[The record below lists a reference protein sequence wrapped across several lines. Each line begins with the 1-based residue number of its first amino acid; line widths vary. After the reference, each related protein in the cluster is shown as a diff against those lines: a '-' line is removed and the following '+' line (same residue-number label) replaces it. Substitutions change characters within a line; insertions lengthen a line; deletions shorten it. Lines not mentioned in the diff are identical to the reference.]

1 MSDIEHRVLLK
12 RRAIAFAA
20 GIGAALLL
28 VGGYL
33 FFLQVIRGVEFRTR
47 ASSVARREIPIH
59 AQRGRIFDRT
69 YSQVL
74 VTNRPAFSVDLV
86 PGEVPAGMLPDL
98 LERLA
103 ANLGVEPH
111 RLAERVP
118 RHMRHLFRSVE
129 LKRNVDF
136 ATIATLAEQID
147 AFPGVTWH
155 SEPARDYGEIGS
167 LAHVTGYVGDVTREE
182 LQVLFNEG
190 YTSGDVVGKSGVEK
204 RYESVLR
211 GSDGVGHR
219 TVDVHERAVTDVWQ
233 TAVAPRPGSD
243 IVLTIDARLQRAA
256 EVALGPR
263 IGSVVVLR
271 PATGEILAMVSYPWF
286 DPQTFIGDGGP
297 AAFSAAASDPAFPF
311 VNRAIRAA
319 YAPASVFKI
328 LMMTA
333 LLEERTYSP
342 FRSVMC
348 RGRFAF
354 GDRIFKDWVEEGHGR
369 IDMDDALA
377 QSCDVYFYQAG
388 LALGIGNVADY
399 SLAFGLGAATGID
412 LPGETA
418 GSVPT
423 PAWKLR
429 ERGTSWVGGDTVNLS
444 IGQGYITV
452 TPLQIANLI
461 AMVVNNGE
469 IYRPHV
475 VKEIR
480 DGETGEI
487 LQQTERELL
496 HRAEISDATFSIVRD
511 AMRLVITEGTAQPV
525 ITTDAVAVAGK
536 TGTGEVGL
544 EDQWHSW
551 FAAYGPYGAADR
563 DDQIVVVAMV
573 EAVNVWEWWAAKAAN
588 LIFHAA
594 FSGQTVAEAVDYLK
608 PWYGDAVF
616 NPLRHEEDEESA
628 EEGGGESTGEVD
640 GDGEIDGD
648 GESA

>member
-1 MSDIEHRVLLK
+1 MSDIEHRIMLK
-12 RRAIAFAA
+12 RRAIGFAA
-20 GIGAALLL
+20 GIGATLLL
-28 VGGYL
+28 IGGYL
-33 FFLQVIRGVEFRTR
+33 FFLQVVRGVEFRTR
-47 ASSVARREIPIH
+47 ASSVARREIPIP
-59 AQRGRIFDRT
+59 AQRGKIFDRT
-69 YSQVL
+69 YGPVL
-74 VTNRPAFSVDLV
+74 VTNRPAFSVDMV
-86 PGEVPAGMLPDL
+86 PGEVPAGELPDL

-103 ANLGVEPH
+103 SHLGVEQ
-111 RLAERVP
+111 RQLAERVP
-118 RHMRHLFRSVE
+118 RHMRHLFRSIE

-147 AFPGVTWH
+147 SFPGVAWH
-155 SEPARDYGEIGS
+155 SEPARDYGAIGS

-190 YTSGDVVGKSGVEK
+190 YTAGDVVGKSGVEK

-211 GSDGVGHR
+211 GTDGVGHR

-243 IVLTIDARLQRAA
+243 IVLTIDWRLQRAA
-256 EVALGPR
+256 EEALGPR

-271 PATGEILAMVSYPWF
+271 PTTGEILAMVSYPWF
-286 DPQTFIGDGGP
+286 DPQSFIGDGGP
-297 AAFSAAASDPAFPF
+297 EAFSAAASNPSFPF
-311 VNRAIRAA
+311 INRAIRAA

-342 FRSVMC
+342 SYSVTC
-348 RGRFAF
+348 RGRFVY
-354 GDRIFKDWVEEGHGR
+354 GDRIFKDWVKEGHGH

-377 QSCDVYFYQAG
+377 QSCDIYFYQAG
-388 LALGIGNVADY
+388 LALGINNIADY
-399 SLAFGLGAATGID
+399 SVAFGLGAPTGID

-429 ERGTSWVGGDTVNLS
+429 ERGTGWVGGDTVNLS

-461 AMVVNNGE
+461 AMVANNGE
-469 IYRPHV
+469 IFRPHV

-487 LQQTERELL
+487 LVQTERELL
-496 HRAEISDATFSIVRD
+496 HRAAIGDPTFAAVRD
-511 AMRLVITEGTAQPV
+511 AMRLVITDGTAQPV

-536 TGTGEVGL
+536 TGTGEVGI
-544 EDQWHSW
+544 EDHWHSW

-563 DDQIVVVAMV
+563 SDQMVVVTMV
-573 EAVNVWEWWAAKAAN
+573 EAVNEWEWWAAKAAN

-594 FSGQTVAEAVDYLK
+594 FSGQTVPEAVAYLK

-616 NPLRHEEDEESA
+616 NPLQPEADEESA
-628 EEGGGESTGEVD
+628 GEGGR
-640 GDGEIDGD
+640 
-648 GESA
+648 

>member
-1 MSDIEHRVLLK
+1 MSDIEHRTMLK
-12 RRAIAFAA
+12 RRAIGFAA
-20 GIGAALLL
+20 GIGAALL
-28 VGGYL
+28 VIGGYL
-33 FFLQVIRGVEFRTR
+33 FFLQVVRGVEFRTR
-47 ASSVARREIPIH
+47 ASSVSRREIPIP
-59 AQRGRIFDRT
+59 AQRGKIFDRT
-69 YSQVL
+69 NEHVL
-74 VTNRPAFSVDLV
+74 VTNRPAFSVDIV
-86 PGEVPAGMLPDL
+86 PGEVPAGELPDL

-103 ANLGVEPH
+103 SHLGVEPP

-118 RHMRHLFRSVE
+118 RHMRHLFRSIE
-129 LKRNVDF
+129 LKRNVEF
-136 ATIATLAEQID
+136 ATIAALAEQID
-147 AFPGVTWH
+147 SFPGVAWR
-155 SEPARDYGEIGS
+155 SEPARDYGAIGS

-190 YTSGDVVGKSGVEK
+190 YTAGDVVGKSGVEK

-211 GSDGVGHR
+211 GRDGIGHR

-233 TAVAPRPGSD
+233 TAVAPQPGSD
-243 IVLTIDARLQRAA
+243 IVLTIDTRLQRAV

-263 IGSVVVLR
+263 IGSAVVLR

-297 AAFSAAASDPAFPF
+297 AAFSMAASDSSFPF

-333 LLEERTYSP
+333 LLEERVYSP
-342 FRSVMC
+342 FRSVVC
-348 RGRFAF
+348 RGRFAY
-354 GDRIFKDWVEEGHGR
+354 GDRIFRDWVREGHGR

-377 QSCDVYFYQAG
+377 QSCDIYFYQAG
-388 LALGIGNVADY
+388 LALGINNIAGY
-399 SLAFGLGAATGID
+399 SVTFGLGAPTGVD

-429 ERGTSWVGGDTVNLS
+429 ERGTNWVGGDTVNLS

-461 AMVVNNGE
+461 AMIVNDGH
-469 IYRPHV
+469 IFRPHV

-480 DGETGEI
+480 DGTTGEV
-487 LQQTERELL
+487 LEKTERELL
-496 HRAEISDATFSIVRD
+496 HSSEISDATFRAVRE
-511 AMRLVITEGTAQPV
+511 AMRLVITDGTAAPV
-525 ITTDAVAVAGK
+525 ITTDAVTVAGK
-536 TGTGEVGL
+536 TGTGEVGY
-544 EDQWHSW
+544 DDRWHSW
-551 FAAYGPYGAADR
+551 FAAYGPHDAADPA
-563 DDQIVVVAMV
+563 DQIVVVTMV
-573 EAVNVWEWWAAKAAN
+573 EAVNEWEWWAAKAAN

-594 FSGQTVAEAVDYLK
+594 FSGRTVKEAVDYLK

-616 NPLRHEEDEESA
+616 NPLRPEDEEDEEDAESA
-628 EEGGGESTGEVD
+628 GTEGGESE
-640 GDGEIDGD
+640 
-648 GESA
+648 

>member
-1 MSDIEHRVLLK
+1 MSDIEHRILLR
-12 RRAIAFAA
+12 RRAIGFAA

-28 VGGYL
+28 VCGYL
-33 FFLQVIRGVEFRTR
+33 FFLQVVRGVEFRSR
-47 ASSVARREIPIH
+47 ASSVARREIPIP
-59 AQRGRIFDRT
+59 AQRGKIYDRT
-69 YSQVL
+69 YRQVL

-86 PGEVPAGMLPDL
+86 PGEVPAGELPDL

-103 ANLGVEPH
+103 GQLGVEPH
-111 RLAERVP
+111 QLAERVP
-118 RHMRHLFRSVE
+118 RHMRHLFRAVE
-129 LKRNVDF
+129 LKRNVEF
-136 ATIATLAEQID
+136 AAIATLAEQID
-147 AFPGVTWH
+147 SFPGVTWH
-155 SEPARDYGEIGS
+155 SEPARDYGVIGS

-204 RYESVLR
+204 QYEPVLR
-211 GSDGVGHR
+211 GSDGVGQR
-219 TVDVHERAVTDVWQ
+219 TVDVHERAVTDVWE

-243 IVLTIDARLQRAA
+243 IVLTIDWRLQRAA

-263 IGSVVVLR
+263 VGSVVVLR
-271 PATGEILAMVSYPWF
+271 PTTGEILAMVSYPWF

-297 AAFSAAASDPAFPF
+297 AAFSAAASDPEFPF

-333 LLEERTYSP
+333 LLEERIYSP
-342 FRSVMC
+342 NRTVMC
-348 RGRFAF
+348 RGRFAY
-354 GDRIFKDWVEEGHGR
+354 GDRIFNDWVREGHGR

-377 QSCDVYFYQAG
+377 QSCDIYFYQAG
-388 LALGIGNVADY
+388 LALGIGNIADY
-399 SLAFGLGAATGID
+399 SVQFGLGAPTGVD

-429 ERGTSWVGGDTVNLS
+429 ERGTGWVGGDTVNLS

-452 TPLQIANLI
+452 TPVQIANLI
-461 AMVVNNGE
+461 AMVANNGE

-487 LQQTERELL
+487 LHKTERELL
-496 HRAEISDATFSIVRD
+496 HSSEISDATFAAVRD
-511 AMRLVITEGTAQPV
+511 AMRRVITVGTAKPV

-563 DDQIVVVAMV
+563 DEQIVVVAMV

-594 FSGQTVAEAVDYLK
+594 FSGQTVAEAVDYLR

-616 NPLRHEEDEESA
+616 NPLRPEGEEEA
-628 EEGGGESTGEVD
+628 EEEEEAEAAGAEGGEPE
-640 GDGEIDGD
+640 
-648 GESA
+648 

>member
-1 MSDIEHRVLLK
+1 MSDFEHRTMLK
-12 RRAIAFAA
+12 RRAIGFAA
-20 GIGAALLL
+20 GIGATLLL

-33 FFLQVIRGVEFRTR
+33 FFLQVVRGLEFRTR
-47 ASSVARREIPIH
+47 ASSVARREIPIP
-59 AQRGRIFDRT
+59 AQRGKIFDRT

-86 PGEVPAGMLPDL
+86 PGEVPAGELPEL

-103 ANLGVEPH
+103 GYLRVEPH
-111 RLAERVP
+111 QLAERVP
-118 RHMRHLFRSVE
+118 RHMRHLFRSIE

-147 AFPGVTWH
+147 SFPGVAWH
-155 SEPARDYGEIGS
+155 SEPSRDYGDIGS

-190 YTSGDVVGKSGVEK
+190 YTAGDVVGKSGVEK
-204 RYESVLR
+204 RYEPVLR

-243 IVLTIDARLQRAA
+243 IVLTIDSRLQRVV
-256 EVALGPR
+256 EEALGPR
-263 IGSVVVLR
+263 IGSAVVLR
-271 PATGEILAMVSYPWF
+271 PTTGEILAMVSYPWF

-328 LMMTA
+328 LMMTG

-342 FRSVMC
+342 FRTIMC
-348 RGRFAF
+348 RGWFAY
-354 GDRIFKDWVEEGHGR
+354 GDRIFKDWVKEGHGR

-377 QSCDVYFYQAG
+377 QSCDIYFYHAG
-388 LALGIGNVADY
+388 LALGINNIADY
-399 SLAFGLGAATGID
+399 SVRFGLGAPTGID

-429 ERGTSWVGGDTVNLS
+429 ERGTGWVGGDTVNLS

-452 TPLQIANLI
+452 TPLQVANLV
-461 AMVVNNGE
+461 AMVANSGE

-480 DGETGEI
+480 DGETGEV
-487 LQQTERELL
+487 LENTERELL
-496 HRAEISDATFSIVRD
+496 HRSEISAATFARVRD
-511 AMRLVITEGTAQPV
+511 AMRLVITDGTAQPV

-544 EDQWHSW
+544 EDRWHSW
-551 FAAYGPYGAADR
+551 FAAYGPHGAADR
-563 DDQIVVVAMV
+563 DDQIVVVTMV
-573 EAVNVWEWWAAKAAN
+573 EAVNEWEWWAAKAAN

-594 FSGQTVAEAVDYLK
+594 FSGQTVTEAVEYLK

-616 NPLRHEEDEESA
+616 NPLRPEQDEEPAADADAADESA
-628 EEGGGESTGEVD
+628 EGAGESG
-640 GDGEIDGD
+640 GDVG
-648 GESA
+648 

>member
-1 MSDIEHRVLLK
+1 MSDLEQRAMLK
-12 RRAIAFAA
+12 RRAVGFAI
-20 GIGAALLL
+20 GVGAALLL
-28 VGGYL
+28 MGGYL
-33 FFLQVIRGVEFRTR
+33 FFLQVVRGVEFRTR
-47 ASSVARREIPIH
+47 ASSVARREIPIP
-59 AQRGRIFDRT
+59 AQRGKIFDRT
-69 YSQVL
+69 YREVL
-74 VTNRPAFSVDLV
+74 VTNRPAFSVDIV
-86 PGEVPAGMLPDL
+86 PGEVPVGALPDL
-98 LERLA
+98 LERLGSH
-103 ANLGVEPH
+103 LGVEPH

-118 RHMRHLFRSVE
+118 RHMRHLFRAIE

-147 AFPGVTWH
+147 SFPGVAWH
-155 SEPARDYGEIGS
+155 SEPARDYGDIGS

-190 YTSGDVVGKSGVEK
+190 YTGGDVVGKSGVEK
-204 RYESVLR
+204 RYESLLR
-211 GSDGVGHR
+211 GLDGVGHR
-219 TVDVHERAVTDVWQ
+219 TVDVRERAVTDVWQ

-271 PATGEILAMVSYPWF
+271 PTTGEILAMVSYPWF

-319 YAPASVFKI
+319 YAPASVFKV

-342 FRSVMC
+342 FRTVMC
-348 RGRFAF
+348 RGRFAY
-354 GDRIFKDWVEEGHGR
+354 GDRIFRDWVREGHGR

-377 QSCDVYFYQAG
+377 QSCDIYFYQAG
-388 LALGIGNVADY
+388 LALGINTIADY
-399 SLAFGLGAATGID
+399 SVAFGLGAATGVD

-429 ERGTSWVGGDTVNLS
+429 ERGTAWVGGDTVNLS

-452 TPLQIANLI
+452 TPLQVANLI

-469 IYRPHV
+469 IFRPHV

-480 DGETGEI
+480 DGDTGEV
-487 LQQTERELL
+487 LERTERELL
-496 HRAEISDATFSIVRD
+496 HRADISDATFAVVRD
-511 AMRLVITEGTAQPV
+511 AMRLVITDGTAQPV
-525 ITTDAVAVAGK
+525 VTTDAVAVAGK

-544 EDQWHSW
+544 EDRWHSW
-551 FAAYGPYGAADR
+551 FAAYGPYDAADR
-563 DDQIVVVAMV
+563 DDQIVVVTMV
-573 EAVNVWEWWAAKAAN
+573 EAVNEWEWWAVKAAN

-594 FSGQTVAEAVDYLK
+594 FAGQTVEEAVHYLQ

-616 NPLRHEEDEESA
+616 NPLRPEEEEA
-628 EEGGGESTGEVD
+628 AGEGEEGAADGDADGDAGGGEGGASE
-640 GDGEIDGD
+640 
-648 GESA
+648 

>member
-1 MSDIEHRVLLK
+1 MSDFEHRSMLK
-12 RRAIAFAA
+12 RRAIGFAA
-20 GIGAALLL
+20 GIGATLLL
-28 VGGYL
+28 IGGYL
-33 FFLQVIRGVEFRTR
+33 FFLQVVRGVEFRTR
-47 ASSVARREIPIH
+47 ASSVARRENPIP
-59 AQRGRIFDRT
+59 AQRGKIFDRT
-69 YSQVL
+69 YRQVL

-86 PGEVPAGMLPDL
+86 PGEVPVGEMPDL

-103 ANLGVEPH
+103 GHLSVEPH
-111 RLAERVP
+111 QLAERVP
-118 RHMRHLFRSVE
+118 RHMRHLFRSIE

-147 AFPGVTWH
+147 SFPGVAWH
-155 SEPARDYGEIGS
+155 SEPSRDYGEIGS

-190 YTSGDVVGKSGVEK
+190 YTAGDVVGKSGVEK

-211 GSDGVGHR
+211 GRDGVGHR

-233 TAVAPRPGSD
+233 TAVAPQPGSD
-243 IVLTIDARLQRAA
+243 IVLTIDSRLQRVV
-256 EVALGPR
+256 EEALGPR
-263 IGSVVVLR
+263 IGSAVVLR
-271 PATGEILAMVSYPWF
+271 PTTGEILAMVSYTWF

-297 AAFSAAASDPAFPF
+297 AAFSAAASDTAFPF

-328 LMMTA
+328 LMMTG
-333 LLEERTYSP
+333 LLEERIYSP
-342 FRSVMC
+342 FRTVMC
-348 RGRFAF
+348 RGRFAY
-354 GDRIFKDWVEEGHGR
+354 GDRIFKDWIQEGHGR

-377 QSCDVYFYQAG
+377 QSCDIYFYQAG
-388 LALGIGNVADY
+388 LALGINNIADY
-399 SLAFGLGAATGID
+399 SVEFGLGAPTGID

-429 ERGTSWVGGDTVNLS
+429 ERGTGWVGGDTVNLS

-461 AMVVNNGE
+461 AMVANNGE
-469 IYRPHV
+469 IFRPHV

-480 DGETGEI
+480 DGHTGEI

-496 HRAEISDATFSIVRD
+496 HSSEISDATFAKVRD
-511 AMRLVITEGTAQPV
+511 AMRLVITDGTAQPV

-544 EDQWHSW
+544 EDRWHSW
-551 FAAYGPYGAADR
+551 FAAYGPFGAADR
-563 DDQIVVVAMV
+563 SDQIVVVTMV
-573 EAVNVWEWWAAKAAN
+573 EAVNEWEWWAAKAAN

-594 FSGQTVAEAVDYLK
+594 FTGQTVAEAVDYLK

-616 NPLRHEEDEESA
+616 NPLRPEEEKEPAGGAAEESA
-628 EEGGGESTGEVD
+628 E
-640 GDGEIDGD
+640 GD
-648 GESA
+648 GESGGDAG

>member
-1 MSDIEHRVLLK
+1 VSDIEHRAILK
-12 RRAIAFAA
+12 RRAIGFAA
-20 GIGAALLL
+20 GIGVTLLL
-28 VGGYL
+28 IGGYL
-33 FFLQVIRGVEFRTR
+33 FFLQVVRGVEFRTR
-47 ASSVARREIPIH
+47 ASSVARREIPIP
-59 AQRGRIFDRT
+59 AQRGKIFDRT
-69 YSQVL
+69 HRQVL
-74 VTNRPAFSVDLV
+74 VTNRPAFSVNLV
-86 PGEVPAGMLPDL
+86 PGEVPAGEMPDL

-103 ANLGVEPH
+103 GQLGVEPH
-111 RLAERVP
+111 QLAERVP

-129 LKRNVDF
+129 LKRNVEF

-147 AFPGVTWH
+147 SFPGVAWH

-211 GSDGVGHR
+211 GRDGVGHR

-233 TAVAPRPGSD
+233 TAVAPQPGSD
-243 IVLTIDARLQRAA
+243 IVLTIDSRLQRVV
-256 EVALGPR
+256 EEALGPR
-263 IGSVVVLR
+263 IGSAVVLR
-271 PATGEILAMVSYPWF
+271 PTTGEILAMVSYPWF

-297 AAFSAAASDPAFPF
+297 AAFSVAASDPAFPF

-328 LMMTA
+328 LMMTG
-333 LLEERTYSP
+333 LLEERVYSP
-342 FRSVMC
+342 TRSVLC
-348 RGRFAF
+348 RGRFAY
-354 GDRIFKDWVEEGHGR
+354 GDRIFKDWIKEGHGR

-377 QSCDVYFYQAG
+377 QSCDIYFYQAG
-388 LALGIGNVADY
+388 LALGINNIADY
-399 SLAFGLGAATGID
+399 SVGFGLGAPTGID
-412 LPGETA
+412 LPGEAA

-429 ERGTSWVGGDTVNLS
+429 ERGTGWVGGDTVNLS

-461 AMVVNNGE
+461 AMVANNGE

-487 LQQTERELL
+487 LEQTERELL
-496 HRAEISDATFSIVRD
+496 HRSEISDATFARVRD
-511 AMRLVITEGTAQPV
+511 AMRLVITDGTAQPV

-536 TGTGEVGL
+536 TGTGEVGF
-544 EDQWHSW
+544 DDRWHSW

-563 DDQIVVVAMV
+563 SEQIVVVTMV
-573 EAVNVWEWWAAKAAN
+573 EAVNEWEWWAAKAAN

-594 FSGQTVAEAVDYLK
+594 FTGQSVTETVEYLK

-616 NPLRHEEDEESA
+616 NPLRPEEEEEA
-628 EEGGGESTGEVD
+628 EEEEEPASDGGESG
-640 GDGEIDGD
+640 GDSG
-648 GESA
+648 

>member
-1 MSDIEHRVLLK
+1 MSDFEHRSMLK
-12 RRAIAFAA
+12 RRAIGFAA
-20 GIGAALLL
+20 GIGATLLL
-28 VGGYL
+28 IGGYL
-33 FFLQVIRGVEFRTR
+33 FFLQVVRGVEFRTR
-47 ASSVARREIPIH
+47 ASSVARRENPIP
-59 AQRGRIFDRT
+59 AQRGKIFDRT
-69 YSQVL
+69 YRQVL

-86 PGEVPAGMLPDL
+86 PGEVPVGEMPDL

-103 ANLGVEPH
+103 GHLSVEPH
-111 RLAERVP
+111 QLAERVP
-118 RHMRHLFRSVE
+118 RHMRHLFRSIE

-147 AFPGVTWH
+147 SFPGVAWH
-155 SEPARDYGEIGS
+155 SEPSRDYGEIGS

-190 YTSGDVVGKSGVEK
+190 YTAGDVVGKSGVEK

-211 GSDGVGHR
+211 GRDGVGHR

-233 TAVAPRPGSD
+233 TAVAPQPGSD
-243 IVLTIDARLQRAA
+243 IVLTIDSRLQRVV
-256 EVALGPR
+256 EEALGPR
-263 IGSVVVLR
+263 IGSAVVLR
-271 PATGEILAMVSYPWF
+271 PTTGEILAMVSYPWF

-297 AAFSAAASDPAFPF
+297 AAFSAAASDTAFPF

-328 LMMTA
+328 LMMTG
-333 LLEERTYSP
+333 LLEERIYSP
-342 FRSVMC
+342 FRTVMC
-348 RGRFAF
+348 RGRFAY
-354 GDRIFKDWVEEGHGR
+354 GDRIFKDWIQEGHGR

-377 QSCDVYFYQAG
+377 QSCDIYFYQAG
-388 LALGIGNVADY
+388 LALGINNIADY
-399 SLAFGLGAATGID
+399 SVEFGLGAPTGID

-429 ERGTSWVGGDTVNLS
+429 ERGTGWVGGDTVNLS

-461 AMVVNNGE
+461 AMVANNGE
-469 IYRPHV
+469 IFRPHV

-480 DGETGEI
+480 DGHTGEI

-496 HRAEISDATFSIVRD
+496 HSSEISDATFARVRD
-511 AMRLVITEGTAQPV
+511 AMRLVITDGTAQPV

-544 EDQWHSW
+544 EDRWHSW
-551 FAAYGPYGAADR
+551 FAAYGPFGAADR
-563 DDQIVVVAMV
+563 SDQIVVVTMV
-573 EAVNVWEWWAAKAAN
+573 EAVNEWEWWAAKAAN

-594 FSGQTVAEAVDYLK
+594 FTGQTVAEAVDYLK

-616 NPLRHEEDEESA
+616 NPLRPEEEKEPAGGAAEESA
-628 EEGGGESTGEVD
+628 E
-640 GDGEIDGD
+640 GD
-648 GESA
+648 GESGGDAG